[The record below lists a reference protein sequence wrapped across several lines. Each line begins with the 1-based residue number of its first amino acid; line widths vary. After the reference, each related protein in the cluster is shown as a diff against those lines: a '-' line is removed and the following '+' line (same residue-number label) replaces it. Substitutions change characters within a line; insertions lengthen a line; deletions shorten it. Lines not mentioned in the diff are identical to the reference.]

1 MQSATTTAADLDH
14 FFEIGVDDFD
24 TSQVV
29 ERIRSRV
36 RDNMEKGLYADL
48 NVARAERTNLANL
61 KDEDEFLAFYM
72 DCLRETC
79 FVDINDFEIRERR
92 ARLGK
97 LLVALK
103 TVIWKLLKFYT
114 YRLWSQ
120 QNQING
126 LFLSTIELTE
136 SRYREKIEQ
145 LETRVAELEQ
155 RTAAGHDDD
164 TPSPPQAGSR
174 RHE

>member
-1 MQSATTTAADLDH
+1 MTTAEPIPDLDG

-24 TSQVV
+24 VSHIV
-29 ERIRSRV
+29 ESIRARV
-36 RDNMEKGLYADL
+36 KDNMEKGLYADL

-61 KDEDEFLAFYM
+61 KDEDEFLSFYM
-72 DCLRETC
+72 DCLRESC

-92 ARLGK
+92 LRFGS

-103 TVIWKLLKFYT
+103 KTIWKLLKFYT

-136 SRYREKIEQ
+136 SRYRDKISRLEK
-145 LETRVAELEQ
+145 RVAELEQ
-155 RTAAGHDDD
+155 QTASGPGKVPTPTAGAGNEHD
-164 TPSPPQAGSR
+164 G
-174 RHE
+174 